1 MAKYLYSVRR
11 VVAWCNRLLTN
22 QTTSNMTNK
31 GNIGVT
37 SDNIFPVIK
46 KFLYSDH
53 EIFLRE
59 LISNAVDATQKL
71 KTLSSV
77 GEAKGDLG
85 DTRVRVLID
94 KDKHTLIVR
103 DHGIGM
109 TAEEVDKYINQI
121 AFSGAEEFVN
131 KYKDKAEAI
140 IGHFGLG
147 FYSAFMVS
155 DKVEIFSLSY
165 KEDAKAVHWSCD
177 GTPEYT
183 MEETIKA
190 DRGTDIVLHI
200 NDEFKQYLED
210 ATIEG
215 LLKKYCKF
223 LPVEIAFG
231 KKKEWK
237 DGKQVETG
245 EDNIINDVN
254 PAWTRKPSEL
264 TDEDYDKFYHELY
277 PDQMDEP
284 LFHIHLNVDYPF
296 HLTGILYFPKIK
308 NNLDIHRNKIQLYCN
323 QVFVTDEVENIVP
336 QYLTLL
342 HGVIDSPD
350 IPLNVS
356 RSYLQSDN
364 NVKKISNH
372 ITKKVA
378 DKLAEIFKN
387 NREDFEKKWDDIKLF
402 IQYGMLSDD
411 KFYDRAVGFALMKN
425 IEGKYFTLDEYK
437 AKVKDNQTDKNG
449 DLILLYAQDADASYA
464 YIERAKEKGYDVLL
478 MDGEL
483 DVHAMSQFEQ
493 KSYGDGTDESK
504 KGVIRFVRVD
514 SDVIENLISKADKAA
529 VNLSAADE
537 DALRYT
543 FETQLPKTDKTNY
556 VVSLEAVSADA
567 LPVFLT
573 QNEFMRRMKE
583 MSAHQQGMSFYG
595 QMPDQYNLVINT
607 ANPKV
612 AALLQD
618 INTACTDKTTPLLEQ
633 IAAKQKEEDDLR
645 AAQKDKKEADLT
657 QEEKDA
663 VTNVTKELA
672 ALRQQLKE
680 QYGEYAKVSDKVH
693 QLIDIAMLASGQ
705 LKGEA
710 LAKFVSRSVEML

>member
-1 MAKYLYSVRR
+1 MVSLYQQKCIFIHLWAIESFTH
-11 VVAWCNRLLTN
+11 WTTIFLLR
-22 QTTSNMTNK
+22 
-31 GNIGVT
+31 VT
-37 SDNIFPVIK
+37 SQNIFPIIK

-59 LISNAVDATQKL
+59 LVSNAVDATQKL
-71 KTLSSV
+71 KTLASV

-85 DTRVRVLID
+85 DTRVRVILN
-94 KDKHTLIVR
+94 KNKKTLTVQ

-131 KYKDKAEAI
+131 KYKDNAAAI
-140 IGHFGLG
+140 IGHFGLV
-147 FYSAFMVS
+147 FYSAFMVA

-165 KEDAKAVHWSCD
+165 QDDAKAVHWSCD
-177 GTPEYT
+177 GSPEYT

-190 DRGTDIVLHI
+190 ERGTDIVLHI
-200 NDEFKQYLED
+200 NEEYAQYLED
-210 ATIEG
+210 STVEG
-215 LLKKYCKF
+215 LLAKYCKF

-231 KKKEWK
+231 MKKEWK
-237 DGKQVETG
+237 DGKQVETN
-245 EDNIINDVN
+245 EENVINDTN
-254 PAWTRKPSEL
+254 PAWTRKPADL
-264 TDEDYDKFYHELY
+264 TEEDYKHFYHQLY
-277 PDQMDEP
+277 PHQMDEP

-296 HLTGILYFPKIK
+296 NLTGVLYFPRIK
-308 NNLDIHRNKIQLYCN
+308 NNIDIQRNKIQLYCN

-387 NREDFEKKWDDIKLF
+387 NREDFEQKWDDIKLF
-402 IQYGMLSDD
+402 IQYGMLSDE
-411 KFYDRAVGFALMKN
+411 KFYDRAIGFALLKN
-425 IEGKYFTLDEYK
+425 IDGKYATFEEYK
-437 AKVKDNQTDKNG
+437 AQIKEQQTDKNG
-449 DLILLYAQDADASYA
+449 DLIVLYAQDADACYA
-464 YIERAKEKGYDVLL
+464 YIQRAKEKGYDVLL
-478 MDGEL
+478 MNGEL
-483 DVHAMSQFEQ
+483 DVHAMSQLEQ
-493 KSYGDGTDESK
+493 KSFEATDGSK
-504 KGVIRFVRVD
+504 LAIRFVRVD
-514 SDVIENLISKADKAA
+514 SDVIENLIQKEDKAKIELTA
-529 VNLSAADE
+529 SEE
-537 DALRYT
+537 DALRYS
-543 FETQLPKTDKTNY
+543 FESQLPKTDKTNY
-556 VVSLEAVSADA
+556 VVSLEAVSSDA

-583 MSAHQQGMSFYG
+583 MSAHQQGMAFYG
-595 QMPDQYNLVINT
+595 NMPDQYNLVINT
-607 ANPKV
+607 ANEKV
-612 AALLQD
+612 KALLED
-618 INTACTDKTTPLLEQ
+618 INAACEEDISPLLEQ
-633 IAAKQKEEDDLR
+633 IATKKAEEATLQE
-645 AAQKDKKEADLT
+645 AQKGKKDADLT

-672 ALRQQLKE
+672 SLKMQLKE
-680 QYGEYAKVSDKVH
+680 QYATYAASSEKIH
-693 QLIDIAMLASGQ
+693 QLIDIAMLAAGQ

-710 LAKFVSRSVEML
+710 LAKFVNRSVELL

>member
-1 MAKYLYSVRR
+1 M
-11 VVAWCNRLLTN
+11 N
-22 QTTSNMTNK
+22 NK

-94 KDKHTLIVR
+94 KDKHTLTVR

-147 FYSAFMVS
+147 FYSAFMVA
-155 DKVEIFSLSY
+155 DKVEIFSQSY

-200 NDEFKQYLED
+200 NDEFQQYLED

-425 IEGKYFTLDEYK
+425 IGGKYFTLDEYK
-437 AKVKDNQTDKNG
+437 AKVKDNQMDKNG

-493 KSYGDGTDESK
+493 KSYGDGTDDSK

-514 SDVIENLISKADKAA
+514 SDVIENLISKADKAV

-618 INTACTDKTTPLLEQ
+618 INTTCGDKTTPLLEQ
-633 IAAKQKEEDDLR
+633 ITAKQQEENDLR

-680 QYGEYAKVSDKVH
+680 QYGEYAKASDKVH

-710 LAKFVSRSVEML
+710 LAKFVTRSVEML